1 MLINSLNRKKFSII
15 FIIKNLNF
23 VSFRNLSQITTD
35 FALICKKFLQMF
47 KILIQESINEA
58 YSVSVDEVRDKL
70 RVRFSI
76 IIIHFLLNRTQN

>member
-15 FIIKNLNF
+15 FIFKNLNF

-35 FALICKKFLQMF
+35 FALICKKFLRMF

-58 YSVSVDEVRDKL
+58 YSVSLDEVRDEL

-76 IIIHFLLNRTQN
+76 LIHFLLNRTQN